1 MGNSALAQE
10 IGFRIRAL
18 RKDRKWSQRLLADK
32 LHINKSVISYYELGE
47 RFPSYDVLLNIAD
60 IFHVTTDYLL
70 KGDQERQLTITGLT
84 EAEYSAISV
93 IVDGLQHKNKDE

>member
-10 IGFRIRAL
+10 IGLRIRNL
-18 RKDRKWSQRLLADK
+18 RKERKLSQRALADK

-70 KGDQERQLTITGLT
+70 KGDQEMQLTITGLT

-93 IVDGLQHKNKDE
+93 IVDGLQNKNRY